1 MATSDIKYNG
11 WTKAGTATGRSQSVT
26 IPDNAVEVLLVARY
40 DNGGDITLQCSGHF
54 ICADLNASIVFLGGG
69 YYYASADY
77 GTVNIDLSNNH
88 RTFTIRN
95 VRYGAAGDR
104 SSTATLTAYY
114 R

>member
-26 IPDNAVEVLLVARY
+26 IPDNAVEVLLVARFN
-40 DNGGDITLQCSGHF
+40 NGGDLTLQCSGHF
-54 ICADLNASIVFLGGG
+54 ICADLNANIVFLGGG
-69 YYYASADY
+69 YYFSSSDF
-77 GTVNIDLSNNH
+77 GTVNVDLSNNH

-95 VRYGAAGDR
+95 IRYAGTDR

-114 R
+114 K